1 MSILGGMN
9 MEKII
14 VGYQGEHGTF
24 SEIAVHHYYAN
35 EQFEARNYTNF
46 IDILNDLESGKID
59 TALLPVENST
69 TGIIYRTYD
78 LLKDRDVFAIGEIN
92 VRIMENLIGIPGSS
106 ITMIEEV
113 YSHPEALSQCQGFFL
128 KYPNMKAI
136 PYQDTAKSV
145 EFIKT
150 CNDPKKGALASYLA
164 AEYYDCPILEKNV
177 NDNELNTTR
186 FLCVCKGQR
195 IVEHANKISM
205 YFVVNHQ
212 PGTLYEVIKIFAENH
227 INMLKLESRP
237 LKGRLFEY
245 CFYIDF
251 DGSLE
256 NPVVQEA
263 MNQVKNLC
271 VEMKC
276 LGSYCKA
283 TEE

>member
-1 MSILGGMN
+1 
-9 MEKII
+9 MEKLK

-24 SEIAVHHYYAN
+24 SEIAVHHYYKN
-35 EQFEARNYTNF
+35 EEIETKSYKNF
-46 IDILNDLESGKID
+46 IDILNDLESGVLD

-78 LLKDRDVFAIGEIN
+78 LLAIRDVFAIGEQN
-92 VRIMENLIGIPGSS
+92 VRIQENLIGIVGAKVED
-106 ITMIEEV
+106 IKEV
-113 YSHPEALSQCQGFFL
+113 YSHPEALGQCQGFFNQH
-128 KYPNMKAI
+128 PTMKSI

-145 EFIKT
+145 EFIKE

-164 AEYYDCPILEKNV
+164 AEYYDCPILMKNV

-186 FLCVCKGQR
+186 FLCVCKGER
-195 IVEHANKISM
+195 VVPNANKISM

-237 LKGRLFEY
+237 IQGRLFEY

-251 DGSLE
+251 DGSIE
-256 NPVVQEA
+256 NPVVQDVIA
-263 MNQVKNLC
+263 QVKGLC

-276 LGSYCKA
+276 LGSYRKSM
-283 TEE
+283 EE

>member
-1 MSILGGMN
+1 MG
-9 MEKII
+9 KII

-24 SEIAVHHYYAN
+24 SEIAVHRYYAN
-35 EQFEARNYTNF
+35 QEFEARNYTNF
-46 IDILNDLESGKID
+46 VDILNDLEKGKID

-78 LLKDRDVFAIGEIN
+78 LLKDRDVFAIGEVN
-92 VRIMENLIGIPGSS
+92 VRILENFIGIPGST
-106 ITMIEEV
+106 IDEIEEV

-128 KYPNMKAI
+128 KYPHMKSI

-145 EFIKT
+145 EYIKE
-150 CNDPKKGALASYLA
+150 CNNPKKGALASYLA
-164 AEYYDCPILEKNV
+164 AEYYNCPILEENV

-195 IVEHANKISM
+195 SVKNANKISM

-212 PGTLYEVIKIFAENH
+212 PGTLYQVIKIFAESN

-256 NPVVQEA
+256 NPIVQEA
-263 MNQVKNLC
+263 IQKVKDFC

-283 TEE
+283 MED